1 LAHAG
6 IGLLGWRL
14 ADRKKTAGS
23 LALFLFAANWADIDF
38 LLALAFGNRGVF
50 RHQFYTH
57 NMFFV
62 LAGCGLLSLLLP
74 RGGSRWGLILTGLSH
89 LPLDI
94 IVVDTVPP
102 IGIRMFWP
110 ISDALYNVPLFPFLE
125 RGPWRVLFSIRNFM
139 VLGLEFL
146 LFVLPVL
153 IVCRRLLA
161 ERFRSPE
168 FWRR

>member
-1 LAHAG
+1 
-6 IGLLGWRL
+6 
-14 ADRKKTAGS
+14 
-23 LALFLFAANWADIDF
+23 
-38 LLALAFGNRGVF
+38 
-50 RHQFYTH
+50 
-57 NMFFV
+57 
-62 LAGCGLLSLLLP
+62 
-74 RGGSRWGLILTGLSH
+74 
-89 LPLDI
+89 
-94 IVVDTVPP
+94 
-102 IGIRMFWP
+102 MFWP